1 MLPKPTAG
9 FQQPAWWSRL
19 DGSRPVVLVTQGTIA
34 NEDPSQLIEPTL
46 TSLAGEEVI
55 IVDANGGLT

>member
-1 MLPKPTAG
+1 M
-9 FQQPAWWSRL
+9 
-19 DGSRPVVLVTQGTIA
+19 VLVTQGTIA